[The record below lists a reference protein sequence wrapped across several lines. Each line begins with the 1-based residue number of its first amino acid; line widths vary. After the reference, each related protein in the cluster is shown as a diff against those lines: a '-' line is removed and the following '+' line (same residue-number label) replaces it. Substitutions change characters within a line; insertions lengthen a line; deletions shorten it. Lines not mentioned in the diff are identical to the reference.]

1 MTKRKILLS
10 VIALLCCCNIMGSSV
25 QKFFNLTA
33 DEVKIDSVLPH
44 FACSLPLGGAWAD
57 SVYTVKIEYP
67 EFYEMSSGDVERCL
81 KIAGDNM
88 PEMPEL
94 EVNVVTERKRGRI
107 EVSFVPVVKRGGKW
121 QKLVSFMI
129 DVEAKPKNAALRTAS
144 RAEAVS
150 PAGRYAAKSVLAE
163 GRWAKIRVP
172 STGIY
177 QITDAAPDSA
187 T

>member
-33 DEVKIDSVLPH
+33 DEVKIDSVLPR

-107 EVSFVPVVKRGGKW
+107 
-121 QKLVSFMI
+121 
-129 DVEAKPKNAALRTAS
+129 
-144 RAEAVS
+144 
-150 PAGRYAAKSVLAE
+150 
-163 GRWAKIRVP
+163 
-172 STGIY
+172 
-177 QITDAAPDSA
+177 
-187 T
+187 

>member
-33 DEVKIDSVLPH
+33 DEVKIDSVLPR

-150 PAGRYAAKSVLAE
+150 PAGRYAAKSACAWNSL
-163 GRWAKIRVP
+163 RP
-172 STGIY
+172 ST
-177 QITDAAPDSA
+177 
-187 T
+187 